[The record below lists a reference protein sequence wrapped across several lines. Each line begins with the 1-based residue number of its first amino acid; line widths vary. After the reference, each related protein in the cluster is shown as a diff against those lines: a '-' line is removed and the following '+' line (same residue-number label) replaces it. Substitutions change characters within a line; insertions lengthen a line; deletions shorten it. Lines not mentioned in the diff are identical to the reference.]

1 MKCNMIVRVLQ
12 LNAFSKWMQSKTQDG
27 FGKKRLPVATCCNL
41 CTMILRPVHP
51 ASLSR
56 TFEESKVQE
65 RLSTR
70 WQGPIEGWRSGRP
83 TSFSVIFI
91 AATAV
96 AGRNRRA
103 SRAAAQNEGRLAGP
117 ANLIPEEF
125 FGDGQELQLSS
136 YRMQLLQ
143 SEALQKQV
151 RRDLGDEL
159 EDEVWESLKVNLRA
173 DVMDALKDEFEDEVR
188 QTLTKELGDEMDM
201 DDMDDMDEMDE
212 VDDPEE
218 DVKNVKEAEEVD
230 DDFDEAEADRQLD
243 ELAAKDVEEIMLEF
257 PTLSDELKKQVK
269 EKVCEEMRKDM
280 KVEVVLELKEDLR
293 DQAEEVLM
301 EELEAEARFELRE
314 ELEEEVRNDLLWDG

>member
-1 MKCNMIVRVLQ
+1 
-12 LNAFSKWMQSKTQDG
+12 
-27 FGKKRLPVATCCNL
+27 
-41 CTMILRPVHP
+41 MILRPVHP

-56 TFEESKVQE
+56 IFEESKVQE

-103 SRAAAQNEGRLAGP
+103 SGAAQNEGRLAGP

-143 SEALQKQV
+143 SEALRKQV

-173 DVMDALKDEFEDEVR
+173 DVMDALKDELEDEVR
-188 QTLTKELGDEMDM
+188 QTLTKELGDEM
-201 DDMDDMDEMDE
+201 DMDDMDEMDE

-243 ELAAKDVEEIMLEF
+243 ELAAKDVEEVMLEF
-257 PTLSDELKKQVK
+257 PTLSDERKKQVK

-301 EELEAEARFELRE
+301 EELEAEARFELQE
-314 ELEEEVRNDLLWDG
+314 ELEEEVRNDLLWDGWDVVEIWLRYGWDMVEIWLSTLECFSSHAPCKGCLTL

>member
-1 MKCNMIVRVLQ
+1 MLHDSIRITPKCLQ
-12 LNAFSKWMQSKTQDG
+12 QIEETQHG
-27 FGKKRLPVATCCNL
+27 FGKKLLPVATCCNL

-56 TFEESKVQE
+56 TFEESKVQ

-96 AGRNRRA
+96 AGRSRRA
-103 SRAAAQNEGRLAGP
+103 SRAATQNEGRLAGP

-125 FGDGQELQLSS
+125 FGDGQEVQLGS

-143 SEALQKQV
+143 SEALRKQV

-173 DVMDALKDEFEDEVR
+173 DVMDALKDELEDEVR

-201 DDMDDMDEMDE
+201 DDVDDMDDMNEMDE
-212 VDDPEE
+212 VDDSEE

-243 ELAAKDVEEIMLEF
+243 ELAAKDVEEVMLKF

-269 EKVCEEMRKDM
+269 EKVCEEMRKEM

-301 EELEAEARFELRE
+301 EELVAEARFELRE
-314 ELEEEVRNDLLWDG
+314 ELEEDVRNDLLWDV